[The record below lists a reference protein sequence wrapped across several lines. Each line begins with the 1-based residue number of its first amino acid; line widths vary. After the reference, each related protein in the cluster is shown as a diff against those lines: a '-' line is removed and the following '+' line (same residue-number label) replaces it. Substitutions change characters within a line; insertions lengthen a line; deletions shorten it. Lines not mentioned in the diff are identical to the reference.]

1 MSLHSLTYT
10 DKKKKLMP
18 MSYQLCTVN
27 ETEAPEYLENNQL
40 QDWMQRHY
48 LNFSILKT
56 ALQYIFLYVLM
67 HK

>member
-1 MSLHSLTYT
+1 
-10 DKKKKLMP
+10 MP

-40 QDWMQRHY
+40 QDWMQRQY

-56 ALQYIFLYVLM
+56 ALQYIFLYALM